1 MVILDSQTSSPKKAH
16 VVFDVSNGNVFKVA
30 KNIHQIIKSNT
41 LQQNVH
47 LQLVHLFFSP
57 WCFYPSLV
65 WKVIQRAPPSILK
78 SKTTPILEKAGAI
91 DFLPKGCMRLL
102 CGVKGGSVGQSVLLG
117 WTSPQQVEH
126 LLACH
131 QGFQYIDTT
140 KPFFLRARMTVTK
153 EAFILDIRDPKTKT
167 FTCDDG
173 ILGVGSITFQFS
185 MIRGYDFMGHYAPLI
200 EGRCRIPNQESHQF
214 FAKPVIRKHLRT

>member
-1 MVILDSQTSSPKKAH
+1 
-16 VVFDVSNGNVFKVA
+16 
-30 KNIHQIIKSNT
+30 
-41 LQQNVH
+41 
-47 LQLVHLFFSP
+47 
-57 WCFYPSLV
+57 
-65 WKVIQRAPPSILK
+65 
-78 SKTTPILEKAGAI
+78 
-91 DFLPKGCMRLL
+91 MRLL

-140 KPFFLRARMTVTK
+140 NRLMFPSIALDQTVFFLRARMTVTK

-185 MIRGYDFMGHYAPLI
+185 TIRGYEFMGHHAPLI
-200 EGRCRIPNQESHQF
+200 QGRCRIPNQESHQF
-214 FAKPVIRKHLRT
+214 FAKPVIRKHLHVEHHHHRWRAHFWVIWSLIVPFGGNLVIRWPLCDLCMALVWLSFQNSKW